1 MSFRMILTEGELV
14 ECSETC
20 TLTNSLLCNVLD
32 VDYLAEDI
40 ALQLNFEEL
49 MESILSSSSNC

>member
-1 MSFRMILTEGELV
+1 MSFRMILTEDELV

-32 VDYLAEDI
+32 VD
-40 ALQLNFEEL
+40 
-49 MESILSSSSNC
+49 